1 MAGGGAEPE
10 VTQEWLQEW
19 EQLKKVVKKVA
30 PGMEN
35 FRQDDK
41 KITQLIKD
49 GKYVVHHSPKFDEAY
64 KPHYRIIKREIFEAA
79 VLTKIR

>member
-1 MAGGGAEPE
+1 VIKDGLITVEEFADAFMAGGGAEPQ
-10 VTQEWLQEW
+10 VTEQWLQEW

-41 KITQLIKD
+41 KITQLIKGTNATYAVQRKD
-49 GKYVVHHSPKFDEAY
+49 WF
-64 KPHYRIIKREIFEAA
+64 A
-79 VLTKIR
+79 VLVY